1 LDDGFG
7 VRNIKFD
14 GFDAWMIGRDLLK
27 QRLSS
32 SCDDDLVASL
42 MKTQRQAEADARGRT
57 CDENGIASGL
67 HGFLLV
73 DKKGKIKK
81 TDSYPFP

>member
-1 LDDGFG
+1 
-7 VRNIKFD
+7 
-14 GFDAWMIGRDLLK
+14 
-27 QRLSS
+27 
-32 SCDDDLVASL
+32 

-73 DKKGKIKK
+73 DKKGKIKNGQLSVSMK
-81 TDSYPFP
+81 RNGQLSVCQIDSTKRRACG